1 MTQELKAQEKVEV
14 GATSPAEPTFSEP
27 VFTPPVDIL
36 ESDTGLI
43 LLADMPG
50 VNAESLS
57 IDLADRV
64 LTIMGKVEKS
74 ADDNLKA
81 LNSEYRVGD
90 YYRQFT
96 ISEVID
102 QEKISAAMK
111 NGVLTLELP
120 KITPAQP
127 RKIAVRAE

>member
-14 GATSPAEPTFSEP
+14 GSGSPAEPTFSEP
-27 VFTPPVDIL
+27 VFTPLVDIL
-36 ESDTGLI
+36 ESETGLT
-43 LLADMPG
+43 LVADMPG
-50 VNAESLS
+50 VSAENLS

-64 LTIMGKVEKS
+64 LTITGKVEKN

-81 LNSEYRVGD
+81 LTSEFGVGD
-90 YYRQFT
+90 FYRQFT

-102 QEKISAAMK
+102 QDKISAALK

-120 KITPAQP
+120 KVAPAQP
-127 RKIAVRAE
+127 RKIDVQAE